1 MEKHSFIARR
11 TARYVTLGQFNAE
24 TRRVWFVLHGYGQLA
39 EYFIRRFDV
48 LDDGHTFVVAPEA
61 LSRFYLDGVGNHS
74 GKIGATWMTRE
85 DRLNEIDDYLY
96 YLNTLYHTL
105 ISEADESRLQIGLLG
120 FSQGTATV
128 CRWIAGGKF
137 SVDKLILWAGL
148 FPPDLQEFPNWE
160 RLKTIES
167 ILVYGDQDP
176 YVKGEEVANYV
187 AQLKQTGL
195 SPRIVRFEGKHEVV
209 REVIRQVTAF

>member
-1 MEKHSFIARR
+1 
-11 TARYVTLGQFNAE
+11 
-24 TRRVWFVLHGYGQLA
+24 
-39 EYFIRRFDV
+39 
-48 LDDGHTFVVAPEA
+48 
-61 LSRFYLDGVGNHS
+61 FYLDGVGTHS

-105 ISEADESRLQIGLLG
+105 ISEADENRLQIGLLG

-137 SVDKLILWAGL
+137 RVDKLILWAGI
-148 FPPDLQEFPNWE
+148 FPHDLQEFPGWE

-167 ILVYGDQDP
+167 TLVYGDHDP
-176 YVKGEEVANYV
+176 YVKAEEVDKYL

-195 SPRIVRFEGKHEVV
+195 SPRV
-209 REVIRQVTAF
+209 